1 MSYSPWG
8 CKELD
13 ITEQLTYT
21 HTQTRTHTLTH
32 TLTRTRTQTQEAAR
46 ETNESFRWYH
56 TDIILNRTDVSSRNS
71 PACFTSVSLSSDFF
85 NWEPE
90 QVLID
95 KQ

>member
-13 ITEQLTYT
+13 ITEQLTHRHT
-21 HTQTRTHTLTH
+21 HTHTHTH
-32 TLTRTRTQTQEAAR
+32 TQEAAR